1 MESSTQRKGLT
12 WESPWEWWMGGAL
25 GWSGR
30 GGCERTPLW
39 SLETLSTSYWL
50 RHAPKSWKAPSQE
63 GPVLTLSTLTPLKR
77 TRDTL

>member
-39 SLETLSTSYWL
+39 SLETLSTSCWL
-50 RHAPKSWKAPSQE
+50 WSPVARPGRRGQNFQGRIKVGE
-63 GPVLTLSTLTPLKR
+63 GTSGK
-77 TRDTL
+77 